1 MSTGPIVIQ
10 PAEQEAWKVFT
21 VILCQFLAGQLS
33 VRTFIHVIF
42 EKRDLIVH
50 KKVVLLGRFNLL
62 LRCVKYLKKT
72 LSTWSGWRP
81 NLTSC
86 REANEVKLAWKYT

>member
-1 MSTGPIVIQ
+1 MNRLGVN
-10 PAEQEAWKVFT
+10 
-21 VILCQFLAGQLS
+21 ILCQFLAGQLS
-33 VRTFIHVIF
+33 VRTFIHVIVF
-42 EKRDLIVH
+42 EKKDLMVH
-50 KKVVLLGRFNLL
+50 KKVLLLGRFNLL
-62 LRCVKYLKKT
+62 LRCVKYLKKKT